1 MQYVLET
8 TVYPREH
15 ERLRELR
22 LITQQ
27 HAKYDVARCLA
38 SSIYPGLSWG
48 RAPAV

>member
-15 ERLRELR
+15 ERVRELR

-27 HAKYDVARCLA
+27 HPKYAHNLA
-38 SSIYPGLSWG
+38 S
-48 RAPAV
+48 